1 MRLTPELRDRLVAS
15 TLIEQLTPILAGVS
29 INHAYSTSD
38 RQMVQTLK
46 DISIGFM
53 PSTFTCLVGKSGSGK
68 TTLLRV
74 LSGLVKPSS
83 GQIFLDKQKLT
94 RPQRRVSVV
103 FQRDNLMPWRTV
115 YQNIVL
121 PLQLAGVGKQQQ
133 HEQATRLIEITGLN
147 GFEKTYP
154 AELSGGMVQ
163 RVAIARGLIT
173 EPDVLLLDEPFGALD
188 AMTREQMWQELLRI
202 WANTRATVFMVTHS
216 IREAIFLADRVIV
229 LSPRPG
235 QIVADIVVPFERPR
249 NFDLLTNMEFNQ
261 LEEKVRSALQF

>member
-1 MRLTPELRDRLVAS
+1 VISTLTEQAGPILVAS
-15 TLIEQLTPILAGVS
+15 S

-38 RQMVQTLK
+38 GQTVQTLK
-46 DISIGFM
+46 DISIDFM

-68 TTLLRV
+68 STLLRI

-83 GQIFLDKQKLT
+83 GQVLLDKQKLT

-115 YQNIVL
+115 YKNLVL
-121 PLQLAGVGKQQQ
+121 PLQLAGVGRRKQ
-133 HEQATRLIEITGLN
+133 HERAMRLLEITGLN

-154 AELSGGMVQ
+154 AELSGGMAQ

-202 WANTRATVFMVTHS
+202 LEKTRATVFMVTHS
-216 IREAIFLADRVIV
+216 IREAIFLADRVMV

-235 QIVADIVVPFERPR
+235 QIMGDIAVPFERPR
-249 NFDLLTNMEFNQ
+249 SLDLLTNMDFNQ
-261 LEEKVRSALQF
+261 LEAEIRTALQ